1 METSKGKPFEEDPEK
16 SENFSLQENY
26 EAISIPRENLQTL
39 FPKNFCAN
47 HEDFIALKQKA
58 DGGSADAQFE
68 TSYCYW
74 IGKNVRPA
82 FKLAF
87 RYSKLAAD
95 QGHCGSQNLLAFFY
109 NDGIGVKQDYQK
121 AFYYYQLAAQQGSA
135 FALACL
141 GKFYEMGLGGV
152 EKSPQEAI
160 RCYEM
165 ASDFDNSLAWKYLA
179 EAYETGIGVGKS
191 IEKANFYRRKVFLTT
206 QKEADEGDAFA
217 QASLGLFFENG
228 IGVEKSIESALKY
241 YQMSADQ
248 NCPNGLL
255 CLADCFAQGKGIQI
269 SSDKAIH
276 YYKLAAD
283 QGYILAQSTLAGY
296 LIKTK
301 INPSLAVRYF
311 KLVIQS
317 GEKDLN
323 TLRYC
328 ECHLARCFEDGIG
341 VKQSITNAL
350 YYYKKAAEHGEFFSQ
365 NRLGEAYRNG
375 ELGLK
380 KSTEKAFFWYLKA
393 AEQGSAIDL
402 EIIGKFYE
410 KGECVAQS
418 FEKAFQFYQSAAEI
432 GIREGY
438 GRSIYNLARCY
449 EKGIGTEKSLEK
461 AIYNYKLAAENG
473 FKDGYY
479 SAGLC
484 YKQLGGEENAKKA
497 FAFFKMAAAEND
509 VNAQRELAEGF
520 KQGYGVEKSE
530 SEATRYTKLAKDEY
544 AKLVEELDE
553 LKKDDK
559 EYFKILKILAD
570 EGNSYFQLQVAEK
583 YAEGI
588 GVKQSAKDALKY
600 YKLVADKGNIYAQY
614 KVGRCHAK
622 GEGTPQSWE
631 QAFKYYQ
638 LAAHNKQSHPVSDS
652 VDINNA
658 IDKEGRKSALLHLT
672 ACYRDG
678 KGCEKSG
685 EKFAEYYD
693 LWIELEQGKPIEKE
707 IQPRVKKQ
715 VTDTLKKRKINA
727 KKYTTPSRI
736 TSTTQTILAQ
746 TGDSFLQAYL
756 PREAIAYP
764 GAKLLDVSE
773 YIKDKKPETL
783 RNTFKKFKDSP
794 IYLSACGLSKA
805 EIEII
810 RDAMIEN
817 RRFTFMCP
825 KNDLDQ
831 LFDSFSSLGYDPK
844 ACIKCAK
851 FNDKDCYGLVFIK
864 YFYKDIRKR
873 KLETSLFQQLMMSD
887 FP

>member
-1 METSKGKPFEEDPEK
+1 MVVQQMHSSK
-16 SENFSLQENY
+16 Q
-26 EAISIPRENLQTL
+26 
-39 FPKNFCAN
+39 
-47 HEDFIALKQKA
+47 
-58 DGGSADAQFE
+58 
-68 TSYCYW
+68 
-74 IGKNVRPA
+74 
-82 FKLAF
+82 
-87 RYSKLAAD
+87 
-95 QGHCGSQNLLAFFY
+95 
-109 NDGIGVKQDYQK
+109 
-121 AFYYYQLAAQQGSA
+121 
-135 FALACL
+135 
-141 GKFYEMGLGGV
+141 
-152 EKSPQEAI
+152 
-160 RCYEM
+160 
-165 ASDFDNSLAWKYLA
+165 
-179 EAYETGIGVGKS
+179 
-191 IEKANFYRRKVFLTT
+191 
-206 QKEADEGDAFA
+206 
-217 QASLGLFFENG
+217 
-228 IGVEKSIESALKY
+228 
-241 YQMSADQ
+241 
-248 NCPNGLL
+248 
-255 CLADCFAQGKGIQI
+255 
-269 SSDKAIH
+269 
-276 YYKLAAD
+276 
-283 QGYILAQSTLAGY
+283 
-296 LIKTK
+296 
-301 INPSLAVRYF
+301 
-311 KLVIQS
+311 VI
-317 GEKDLN
+317 
-323 TLRYC
+323 
-328 ECHLARCFEDGIG
+328 
-341 VKQSITNAL
+341 V
-350 YYYKKAAEHGEFFSQ
+350 
-365 NRLGEAYRNG
+365 
-375 ELGLK
+375 
-380 KSTEKAFFWYLKA
+380 
-393 AEQGSAIDL
+393 
-402 EIIGKFYE
+402 
-410 KGECVAQS
+410 
-418 FEKAFQFYQSAAEI
+418 
-432 GIREGY
+432 
-438 GRSIYNLARCY
+438 
-449 EKGIGTEKSLEK
+449 IGTEKSLEK

-497 FAFFKMAAAEND
+497 VAFFKMAAAEND

-600 YKLVADKGNIYAQY
+600 YKLVVDKGNIYAQY

-638 LAAHNKQSHPVSDS
+638 LAAHNKQSHPISDS

-693 LWIELEQGKPIEKE
+693 LWIELEQGKPIDKE
-707 IQPRVKKQ
+707 IQPHVKKQ

-727 KKYTTPSRI
+727 KKHTTPSRI

-746 TGDSFLQAYL
+746 TGDSFLQADL
-756 PREAIAYP
+756 PREAIVYP

-773 YIKDKKPETL
+773 YSKDKEPETL
-783 RNTFKKFKDSP
+783 RNTFKKFKYSP
-794 IYLSACGLSKA
+794 IYLSAYGLSKA

-844 ACIKCAK
+844 ACIKCVK

-864 YFYKDIRKR
+864 YFYQDIRKR
-873 KLETSLFQQLMMSD
+873 KLETSLFQQLMISD